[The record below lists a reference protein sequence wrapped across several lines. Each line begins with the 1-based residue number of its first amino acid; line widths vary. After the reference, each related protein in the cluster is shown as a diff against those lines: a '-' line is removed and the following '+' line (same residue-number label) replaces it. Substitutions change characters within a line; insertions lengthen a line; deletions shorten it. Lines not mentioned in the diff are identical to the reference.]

1 MAGPCVVGLTLLEH
15 LVALRSMED
24 HANPGMLSTR
34 AAPCLDS
41 LAMVPSVL
49 LPWVVRPVETV
60 LPETRVTTDTWGSFS
75 REFDMYLA

>member
-15 LVALRSMED
+15 LVALRSM
-24 HANPGMLSTR
+24 
-34 AAPCLDS
+34 
-41 LAMVPSVL
+41 VPSVL
-49 LPWVVRPVETV
+49 LPWAVGPVETV

>member
-1 MAGPCVVGLTLLEH
+1 
-15 LVALRSMED
+15 
-24 HANPGMLSTR
+24 MLSTR

-49 LPWVVRPVETV
+49 LPWAVGPVETV
-60 LPETRVTTDTWGSFS
+60 LPETRVTTDTSGSFS